1 MLNQR
6 STKIRKLSAPPCE
19 NLQQIIFVEA
29 RLRVSRFGKGWLMQG
44 TPPPPWSIEIIDL
57 RRILELIYWLQSLRG
72 KILSRRELAAEIG
85 FSRTLRFSFC
95 PSYDRPLGVWK
106 AMSDVT

>member
-44 TPPPPWSIEIIDL
+44 IPLPWSIEIIDL

-72 KILSRRELAAEIG
+72 KILSRKELVPEIG

-95 PSYDRPLGVWK
+95 PGYDRPLGVWK
-106 AMSDVT
+106 ARSDVT